1 MKIQLENL
9 NENSIRKWKFNLK
22 MEIKFLL
29 KIGKN
34 AEIEK

>member
-1 MKIQLENL
+1 MRIQLENL
-9 NENSIRKWKFNLK
+9 NENSIRKWTFNLK

-34 AEIEK
+34 AEIVK

>member
-1 MKIQLENL
+1 MRIQLENL
-9 NENSIRKWKFNLK
+9 NENSIRKWKFSLK

-34 AEIEK
+34 AETMK